1 MTAYNKTLDKL
12 ITDYATHLEKNV
24 KDAINPRVPAA
35 ASLLRIAFRTV
46 VTGDVLLAKIYDQL
60 GWEKFGADPYE
71 RARELADLAEKN
83 DNLAAALSLRFSVNT
98 FDKIARAAKSK
109 LPEGTGTLKVLKEI
123 KKLKLG

>member
-1 MTAYNKTLDKL
+1 MTAYSPKLDKL

-46 VTGDVLLAKIYDQL
+46 VTGDVLLTKIYDQL
-60 GWEKFGADPYE
+60 GWEKFGTDPYE
-71 RARELADLAEKN
+71 RGRELADIAEKN
-83 DNLAAALSLRFSVNT
+83 GNSKAAGSLRQSLNT
-98 FDKIARAAKSK
+98 FDKIARAAESK
-109 LPEGTGTLKVLKEI
+109 LPEGTGTYKVLKEI